1 MGSRSIAEMNLLD
14 LKVGDRV
21 TLTALYDDNIYDHDN
36 LVWGEGPATTKI
48 LPNDNDI
55 NIYADKSNRGRRDRK
70 ERPLVFF
77 QYLGN
82 GRYQYSSCNLDYDFP
97 TESYTIKDIKIKK
110 KSYSLSGGWGASTG
124 IYLVQPFNNN
134 LSFINWLDVNPF
146 EVKQ

>member
-1 MGSRSIAEMNLLD
+1 MNLLD

-21 TLTALYDDNIYDHDN
+21 TLTALYDDY
-36 LVWGEGPATTKI
+36 GEGPTVTTKI

-134 LSFINWLDVNPF
+134 LSFMNWLDVNPF

>member
-21 TLTALYDDNIYDHDN
+21 TLTALYDDE
-36 LVWGEGPATTKI
+36 GEGQPVTKI
-48 LPNDNDI
+48 FMDDTDI
-55 NIYADKSNRGRRDRK
+55 NIYADKSNRGSRERK

-77 QYLGN
+77 QYIGN
-82 GRYQYSSCNLDYDFP
+82 SQYQYSSCNLDYDFP
-97 TESYTIKDIKIKK
+97 TESYTIKDIKIEK
-110 KSYSLSGGWGASTG
+110 KSYPLSDGWGASTG

-134 LSFINWLDVNPF
+134 LSFMNWLDVNPL